1 MLLTYLSQLSA
12 GMLVLWVYLIWYMV
26 VAVRYFDPNPR
37 LWLTSVG
44 LSLFVGTALCIN
56 ARTSA
61 HGAVKL
67 SQWQAFRF
75 FLIPFCVSSFS
86 ALVKDRGFTLIFSDK
101 IEDLIAGGA
110 SCVVFALVVWL
121 VKTMQK
127 KSDGN

>member
-1 MLLTYLSQLSA
+1 
-12 GMLVLWVYLIWYMV
+12 MV

-44 LSLFVGTALCIN
+44 LSLLVGTALCIN
-56 ARTSA
+56 SRTSA

-67 SQWQAFRF
+67 SKWQAFRF

-86 ALVKDRGFTLIFSDK
+86 ALVKDRGFTLVFSDK
-101 IEDLIAGGA
+101 IEDLIAGA
-110 SCVVFALVVWL
+110 LSCIVFALVVWL

-127 KSDGN
+127 KPHGN